1 MDFIPGDLP
10 PFVVI
15 IVAIVAIWVVWRVV
29 AGLIRFVLTLAIVG
43 VVLYFLLMF
52 AESMGMI

>member
-15 IVAIVAIWVVWRVV
+15 ILAIIAIWLVWRIVT
-29 AGLIRFVLTLAIVG
+29 GLIRFVLTLAIVG
-43 VVLYFLLMF
+43 VALYFLWMF
-52 AESMGMI
+52 AESMGMV

>member
-43 VVLYFLLMF
+43 VVLYFLWMF

>member
-15 IVAIVAIWVVWRVV
+15 ILAIVAIWLVWRIVT
-29 AGLIRFVLTLAIVG
+29 GLIRFALTLAIVG
-43 VVLYFLLMF
+43 VALYFLWMF
-52 AESMGMI
+52 AESMGMV